1 MDIPGGLLPSA
12 WLWSANLVFAVV
24 LFRALLNAPW
34 SRLRDSETLHV
45 FLGATVAM
53 IVLWNIKAGVTP
65 GLHFHLLAVTTM
77 TLMFGWSLAVVA
89 VTFVVTGITVNGSGA
104 WESLALNALLMG
116 IIPIVVTRRLLCWA
130 REKLPHNFFI
140 YIFFNAFFAAGLSGV
155 LTGLSAAG
163 LLWLV
168 GAHSLERLIY
178 EYLAYFPLMFFP
190 EAVLNGMLMTML
202 AGLRPNWVWSFDD
215 DLYIKGK

>member
-1 MDIPGGLLPSA
+1 MDIPSGLVPSA
-12 WLWSANLVFAVV
+12 WLWSASLVFTVTV
-24 LFRALLNAPW
+24 FRALLDAPW
-34 SRLRDSETLHV
+34 SRLRDGEVLHV
-45 FLGATVAM
+45 FLGTTVAM
-53 IVLWNIKAGVTP
+53 IALWNIKAGVTP
-65 GLHFHLLAVTTM
+65 GLHFHLLAVTTL

-89 VTFVVTGITVNGSGA
+89 VTLVLAGITVNGSGA

-116 IIPIVVTRRLLCWA
+116 IIPIVVTSGLLCWA
-130 REKLPHNFFI
+130 RQNLPRNFFI

-163 LLWLV
+163 LLWFA
-168 GAHSLERLIY
+168 GAHSLEQLIY

-190 EAVLNGMLMTML
+190 EAVLNGMLMTMF
-202 AGLRPNWVWSFDD
+202 AALRPNWVWSFDD